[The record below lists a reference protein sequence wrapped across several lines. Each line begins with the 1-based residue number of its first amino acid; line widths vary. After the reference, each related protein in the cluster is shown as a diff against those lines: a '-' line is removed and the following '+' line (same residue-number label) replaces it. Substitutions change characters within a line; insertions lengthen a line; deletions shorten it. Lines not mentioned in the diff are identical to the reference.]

1 MANLEGLLGAAAKAD
16 AGLIHKGFRR
26 LVTFQS
32 RYIVERIMGSG
43 TAETLTPWRGSVPYG
58 VRRFDRYKSYIR
70 MSDGNIETFTDA
82 EQDKDKIYKIAKDD
96 KKEQIWPFYAYE
108 EHRYCGDLYK
118 MSLRTIYRMASH
130 LFGYM
135 GYEDRDII
143 ELSVPEEYILESRS
157 NDNYEECLL
166 PYIKKEWVVSILR
179 FDNYVTE
186 PVHGEN
192 ALKYVNEVYRT
203 DTYRMCYGNDIV
215 FNGHGYGDNVEY
227 CMSPRL
233 LGRVSDVSIQRDY
246 VQSDIW
252 NLFKK
257 YLYII
262 RHGLNMSDIVKV
274 KLKDATAEMPDK
286 LNLATISS
294 FEACI
299 NKLCQYTGVEPL
311 DNSASY
317 NKRVSGIASEGHESS
332 DDE

>member
-1 MANLEGLLGAAAKAD
+1 MDKLMKAATEADTGLSR
-16 AGLIHKGFRR
+16 KGFRR

-32 RYIVERIMGSG
+32 RYITDSIISRGMV
-43 TAETLTPWRGSVPYG
+43 ETLTPWRGSIPYDL
-58 VRRFDRYKSYIR
+58 RRFDRDKSYIK
-70 MSDGNIETFTDA
+70 MSDGSIETFTDA
-82 EQDKDKIYKIAKDD
+82 EQDKDKIYKIAKDN

-108 EHRYCGDLYK
+108 EHRYCGDLYN

-166 PYIKKEWVVSILR
+166 PYIKKEWVVSVLR

-215 FNGHGYGDNVEY
+215 LNGHGYGDNVEY
-227 CMSPRL
+227 CMSPQL

-262 RHGLNMSDIVKV
+262 RHGLNMNDIVKV

-294 FEACI
+294 FEACM
-299 NKLCQYTGVEPL
+299 NKLCQYTGVDVL
-311 DNSASY
+311 DNSTSY
-317 NKRVSGIASEGHESS
+317 KLRIKDILSENDESL